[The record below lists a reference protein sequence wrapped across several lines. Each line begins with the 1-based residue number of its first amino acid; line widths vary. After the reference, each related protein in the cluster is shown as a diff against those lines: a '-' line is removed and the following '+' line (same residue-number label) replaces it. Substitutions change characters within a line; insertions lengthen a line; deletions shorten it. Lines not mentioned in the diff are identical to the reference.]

1 MFFTV
6 AWGCQ
11 HVLVTTGISNLQA
24 AHEENKDGCFRNA
37 MEWIHPEEL
46 GESDCFIFSDIS
58 STSIHTHTPK
68 AIILQEFVSHPSF
81 FTGFE
86 FLSMFS

>member
-6 AWGCQ
+6 AWGHQ
-11 HVLVTTGISNLQA
+11 HDLVTQGISNLQA
-24 AHEENKDGCFRNA
+24 AHEENKDGCFRKA
-37 MEWIHPEEL
+37 REWIHPEEL
-46 GESDCFIFSDIS
+46 GENVCFIFSDIS
-58 STSIHTHTPK
+58 STSMHTPPK
-68 AIILQEFVSHPSF
+68 AISLQEFVSHPSF